1 MSDRTGLSRGDRNR
15 NSRLAR
21 MRQLLPADN
30 AIVGVDLA
38 DSKQAAVVTGHD
50 SRVIARRR
58 ATARAWELGGLLDWA
73 IGSAVAAGFASVT
86 VACEPTGHRW
96 RVVSQLAAQRGL
108 ALVCVQ
114 PLLVC
119 RAREGEDLTFDK
131 SDPKDAVIIARLAA
145 GLHCYEPE
153 HADAVWAR
161 LRHLG
166 ARRLQLTGDATAAVN
181 QVRDLLECA
190 WPAVLEAAGKPF
202 RAATWCAAVTVAL
215 DRGAADVAR
224 VRRLGPARFEAAAR
238 RELPR
243 WDATRPCLR
252 IVRAVWSA
260 LTDPAG
266 VIAHRP
272 GALERAGLA
281 MADWHDTLE
290 RMAAAETRMT
300 GVLDDLNLTELVTS
314 IAGLTAVGA
323 AAILAETGDPARFAA
338 PRSLARH
345 AGLCPRDNAS
355 GGYQGKTSISGRGR
369 PGLRV
374 AAWRAVWAALPDNPV
389 MAARFTYLTSRDH
402 NRLARQQA
410 RTACAAALLRWLHVV
425 ITRQVTRGPGD
436 RRWRQ
441 GSAAGG
447 RVNATR
453 HRGPR
458 RPATR
463 AGRARTSLEEPP
475 RARAWAA
482 PPVSSPSS
490 IHAVGN
496 NPLES

>member
-1 MSDRTGLSRGDRNR
+1 VNDGIGLSRGDRNR

-21 MRQLLPADN
+21 MRQLLPPQN
-30 AIVGVDLA
+30 AIVGIDLA
-38 DSKQAAVVTGHD
+38 DSKQAVVVTDHD

-58 ATARAWELGGLLDWA
+58 VTARAWELGELLEWA
-73 IGSAVAAGFASVT
+73 VGRAKAAGFAS

-96 RVVSQLAAQRGL
+96 RVLDQLAAQRGL

-114 PLLVC
+114 PLLVY

-145 GLHCYEPE
+145 GLRCYEPE
-153 HADAVWAR
+153 RADAVWAR

-166 ARRLQLTGDATAAVN
+166 ARRLQLSTDATGQVN
-181 QVRDLLECA
+181 QVRDLLECT
-190 WPAVLEAAGKPF
+190 WPAALEAAGKPF
-202 RAATWCAAVTVAL
+202 RSATWCAAVNVAL
-215 DRGAADVAR
+215 ERGAGDLAR
-224 VRRLGPARFEAAAR
+224 VRRLGSHRFTAAVR

-252 IVRAVWSA
+252 IVRAVYAA
-260 LTDPAG
+260 LADGTG

-281 MADWHDTLE
+281 MADWHDTLDRLAAVE
-290 RMAAAETRMT
+290 ARMVA
-300 GVLDDLNLTELVTS
+300 VLDDLGMTELVTT

-323 AAILAETGDPARFAA
+323 AAILAETGDPNRFAT
-338 PRSLARH
+338 PRSLVKH

-374 AAWRAVWAALPDNPV
+374 AAWRAVWAALPNNPV
-389 MAARFTYLTSRDH
+389 MAARFTYLTTRED

-425 ITRQVTRGPGD
+425 ITRQVSWDPVV
-436 RRWRQ
+436 
-441 GSAAGG
+441 AAGG
-447 RVNATR
+447 R
-453 HRGPR
+453 P
-458 RPATR
+458 PLR
-463 AGRARTSLEEPP
+463 A
-475 RARAWAA
+475 AA
-482 PPVSSPSS
+482 
-490 IHAVGN
+490 
-496 NPLES
+496 

>member
-15 NSRLAR
+15 NARLAR
-21 MRQLLPADN
+21 LRQLLPPEN
-30 AIVGVDLA
+30 AIVGIDLA
-38 DSKQAAVVTGHD
+38 DDKQAAVVTDHD

-58 ATARAWELGGLLDWA
+58 VTARAWELGGLLDWA
-73 IGSAVAAGFASVT
+73 LARARVAGFASVT

-96 RVVSQLAAQRGL
+96 RVVDQLAAERGL

-114 PLLVC
+114 PLLVY

-153 HADAVWAR
+153 RADAVWAR

-166 ARRLQLTGDATAAVN
+166 ARRLQLSTDATGQVN

-190 WPAVLEAAGKPF
+190 WPAVLDASGAPF
-202 RAATWCAAVTVAL
+202 RSATWCAAVSVAP
-215 DRGAADVAR
+215 DRGGGDLTR
-224 VRRLGPARFEAAAR
+224 VRRIGLGRFTVAVR
-238 RELPR
+238 RELAR

-260 LTDPAG
+260 TADPSG
-266 VIAHRP
+266 VAAHRP

-281 MADWHDTLE
+281 MSDWH
-290 RMAAAETRMT
+290 ETRQRLAGIQARMVA
-300 GVLDDLNLTELVTS
+300 VLDDLGLTELVTT

-323 AAILAETGDPARFAA
+323 AAILAETGDPARFAS
-338 PRSLARH
+338 PRSLVKH

-355 GGYQGKTSISGRGR
+355 GGYQGKTPISGRGR

-374 AAWRAVWAALPDNPV
+374 ATWRAVWAALPNNEV
-389 MAARFTYLTSRDH
+389 MAAKFTHLITREE

-410 RTACAAALLRWLHVV
+410 RTACAAALLRWIHVV
-425 ITRQVTRGPGD
+425 ITRQVTWDPAI
-436 RRWRQ
+436 
-441 GSAAGG
+441 AAGS
-447 RVNATR
+447 T
-453 HRGPR
+453 PLQ
-458 RPATR
+458 R
-463 AGRARTSLEEPP
+463 AA
-475 RARAWAA
+475 
-482 PPVSSPSS
+482 
-490 IHAVGN
+490 
-496 NPLES
+496 